1 MASNRIRKIVMTG
14 ALGAVAVI
22 LGVTRWGFIPW
33 ISGASL
39 TVMHIPV
46 IIGAVLEGP
55 VVGTLIGLI
64 FGVSSLLQAA
74 INPITPSDPWF
85 VNPLLSILPRL
96 FIGPVSWLVY
106 KTLDHAVPA
115 TVKAGKVISL
125 VAAGLAGSLTN
136 TVLVLGMIGLL
147 GYAPWVALL
156 PVVGLNGLPEAVVSA
171 LITLAV
177 VAAWQQLEVGKRKG
191 SRL

>member
-1 MASNRIRKIVMTG
+1 
-14 ALGAVAVI
+14 
-22 LGVTRWGFIPW
+22 
-33 ISGASL
+33 
-39 TVMHIPV
+39 MHIPV

-55 VVGTLIGLI
+55 IVGTLIGLI

-96 FIGPVSWLVY
+96 FIGPVAWLVY
-106 KTLDHAVPA
+106 SALKRSRVL
-115 TVKAGKVISL
+115 SL
-125 VAAGLAGSLTN
+125 ILAGLAGSLTN

-147 GYAPWVALL
+147 GYVPWAVLPPIVA
-156 PVVGLNGLPEAVVSA
+156 LNGLPEAVVSA
-171 LITLAV
+171 VVTLAV
-177 VAAWQQLEVGKRKG
+177 VAAWQQIEVGKRKG

>member
-1 MASNRIRKIVMTG
+1 MASTRIRKIVITG
-14 ALGAVAVI
+14 ALGAISVI

-74 INPITPSDPWF
+74 INPISPTDPWF
-85 VNPLLSILPRL
+85 VNPLLSVLPRL
-96 FIGPVSWLVY
+96 CIGPVAWLVY
-106 KTLDHAVPA
+106 NTL
-115 TVKAGKVISL
+115 KRNKVVSL
-125 VAAGLAGSLTN
+125 IAAGLAGSLTN

-147 GYAPWVALL
+147 GYAPWALLL
-156 PVVGLNGLPEAVVSA
+156 PVVTLNGLPEAGVSA
-171 LITLAV
+171 AITLAV
-177 VAAWQQLEVGKRKG
+177 VAAWQQIEIGKNKG
-191 SRL
+191 SKI

>member
-1 MASNRIRKIVMTG
+1 MASNRVRKIVITG
-14 ALGAVAVI
+14 ALGAVSVI

-39 TVMHIPV
+39 TIMHIPV

-55 VVGTLIGLI
+55 IVGAIIGLI

-74 INPITPSDPWF
+74 INPIAPSDPWF

-96 FIGPVSWLVY
+96 VIGPVAWLVY
-106 KTLDHAVPA
+106 DALKRN
-115 TVKAGKVISL
+115 KVVSL
-125 VAAGLAGSLTN
+125 IAAGLAGSLTN

-147 GYAPWVALL
+147 GYAPWAVLP
-156 PVVGLNGLPEAVVSA
+156 PVVALNGLPEAAVSA
-171 LITLAV
+171 VITLAV
-177 VAAWQQLEVGKRKG
+177 VAAWQRIEIGKRKG
-191 SRL
+191 SRI

>member
-1 MASNRIRKIVMTG
+1 MASNRIRKIVITG
-14 ALGAVAVI
+14 ALGAISVV

-55 VVGTLIGLI
+55 IVGTLIGLI

-96 FIGPVSWLVY
+96 LIGPVAWLVY
-106 KTLDHAVPA
+106 NALKRS
-115 TVKAGKVISL
+115 KVLSL
-125 VAAGLAGSLTN
+125 IVAGLVGSLTN

-147 GYAPWVALL
+147 GYAPWAVLP
-156 PVVGLNGLPEAVVSA
+156 PVVALNGLPEAVVSA
-171 LITLAV
+171 IITLMV
-177 VAAWQQLEVGKRKG
+177 VAAWQQIEIGKKKG
-191 SRL
+191 SSI

>member
-1 MASNRIRKIVMTG
+1 MPNNRIRKIVITG
-14 ALGAVAVI
+14 ALGAISVV

-33 ISGASL
+33 VSGASL

-74 INPITPSDPWF
+74 INPISPTDPWF
-85 VNPLLSILPRL
+85 VNPLLSVLPRL

-106 KTLDHAVPA
+106 NALK
-115 TVKAGKVISL
+115 KSKVLSII
-125 VAAGLAGSLTN
+125 AAGLAGSLTN
-136 TVLVLGMIGLL
+136 TVLVLGMIGVL
-147 GYAPWVALL
+147 GYAPFAVLA
-156 PVVGLNGLPEAVVSA
+156 PIVVLNGLPEAVVSA
-171 LITLAV
+171 IITLAV
-177 VAAWQQLEVGKRKG
+177 VAAWQQIEVGKKG
-191 SRL
+191 GSNI

>member
-1 MASNRIRKIVMTG
+1 MASNRIRKIVITG
-14 ALGAVAVI
+14 ALGAISVI

-33 ISGASL
+33 VSGTSL

-64 FGVSSLLQAA
+64 FGLSSLLQAA
-74 INPITPSDPWF
+74 VNPITPTDPWF

-96 FIGPVSWLVY
+96 FIGPVAWLIY
-106 KTLDHAVPA
+106 NALKRS
-115 TVKAGKVISL
+115 KVISL
-125 VAAGLAGSLTN
+125 IVAGLAGSLTN
-136 TVLVLGMIGLL
+136 TALVLGMIGLL
-147 GYAPWVALL
+147 GYAPWAVLP
-156 PVVGLNGLPEAVVSA
+156 PVVVLNGLPEAVVSA
-171 LITLAV
+171 VITLSV
-177 VAAWQQLEVGKRKG
+177 VAAWQQIEIGKRKG

>member
-1 MASNRIRKIVMTG
+1 MASNRVRKIVITG
-14 ALGAVAVI
+14 ALGAISVI

-46 IIGAVLEGP
+46 IIGTVLEGP
-55 VVGTLIGLI
+55 IVGTLIGLI
-64 FGVSSLLQAA
+64 FGASSLLQAA
-74 INPITPSDPWF
+74 VNPMTPSDPWF

-96 FIGPVSWLVY
+96 FIGPVTWLVY
-106 KTLDHAVPA
+106 SAFKRSQVL
-115 TVKAGKVISL
+115 SL
-125 VAAGLAGSLTN
+125 ILAGLAGSLTN

-147 GYAPWVALL
+147 GYVPWAVLPPIVA
-156 PVVGLNGLPEAVVSA
+156 LNGLPEAVVSA
-171 LITLAV
+171 VVTLAV
-177 VAAWQQLEVGKRKG
+177 VAAWQQIEVGKRKG

>member
-1 MASNRIRKIVMTG
+1 MTSNRVRKITITG
-14 ALGAVAVI
+14 ALGAISVI
-22 LGVTRWGFIPW
+22 LGITRWGFIPW

-55 VVGTLIGLI
+55 IVGTVIGLI

-96 FIGPVSWLVY
+96 FIGPVAWIVY
-106 KTLDHAVPA
+106 DTL
-115 TVKAGKVISL
+115 KRNKILSL
-125 VAAGLAGSLTN
+125 IAAGLAGSLTN

-147 GYAPWVALL
+147 GYVPWAVL
-156 PVVGLNGLPEAVVSA
+156 PPIVVLNGLPEAVVSA
-171 LITLAV
+171 VIVLAV
-177 VAAWQQLEVGKRKG
+177 VAAWQQIEIGKQKG
-191 SRL
+191 SKL

>member
-1 MASNRIRKIVMTG
+1 MASNRVRKIVITG
-14 ALGAVAVI
+14 ALGAVSVI

-39 TVMHIPV
+39 TIMHIPV

-55 VVGTLIGLI
+55 IVGAIIGLI

-74 INPITPSDPWF
+74 INPISPSDPWF

-96 FIGPVSWLVY
+96 VIGPVAWLVY
-106 KTLDHAVPA
+106 DALKRN
-115 TVKAGKVISL
+115 KVVSL
-125 VAAGLAGSLTN
+125 IAAGLAGSLAN

-147 GYAPWVALL
+147 GYAPWAVLP
-156 PVVGLNGLPEAVVSA
+156 PVVALNGLPEAVVSA
-171 LITLAV
+171 VITLAV
-177 VAAWQQLEVGKRKG
+177 VAAWQRIEIGKRKG
-191 SRL
+191 SRI